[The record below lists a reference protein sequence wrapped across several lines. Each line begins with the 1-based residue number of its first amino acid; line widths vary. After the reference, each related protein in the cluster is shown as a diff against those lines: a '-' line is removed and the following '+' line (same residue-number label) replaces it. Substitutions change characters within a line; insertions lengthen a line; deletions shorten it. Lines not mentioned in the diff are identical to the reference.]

1 MRRNKTISIKEALED
16 LIREYN
22 LEPKLKEASTIKI
35 WDGITGKAIAQRTK
49 RIYIK
54 DGVLHIYLTSSVVKN
69 ELMMLRESLRSQI
82 NSKAGEEVVRDIIIH

>member
-82 NSKAGEEVVRDIIIH
+82 NNKAGEEVVRDIIIH